1 MSKSVDLLEKSLK
14 ILDNIGFYM
23 RTDDETRIELLEEN
37 YLQETLYNPPLGNS
51 SPLRFVSLFWERDTF
66 DNKVFF

>member
-1 MSKSVDLLEKSLK
+1 MLSPKSLLMSKSVDLLEKSLK

-37 YLQETLYNPPLGNS
+37 YLQETLNNLSLGNP
-51 SPLRFVSLFWERDTF
+51 SPVRPI
-66 DNKVFF
+66 